1 MAFPTRLR
9 IAIALLFLGATALT
23 APAANAAPL
32 TRAEY
37 ILRTEKAL
45 ATKINAVRRARGLR
59 PLRVVPR
66 ITRAARRHSL
76 TMART
81 GSLTHA
87 GFSRRINALQIRR
100 LRTAGENV
108 AYVNGCR
115 RSTALVTIRMWM
127 RSPGHRAN
135 ILSPR
140 YRWLGVG
147 AAIRGRCAGTYL
159 TANFIG

>member
-1 MAFPTRLR
+1 MPHRTVARLLVGAFAAMA
-9 IAIALLFLGATALT
+9 LGVVP
-23 APAANAAPL
+23 APPASASV
-32 TRAEY
+32 TT
-37 ILRTEKAL
+37 TEKAL
-45 ATKINAVRRARGLR
+45 VTKINAVRTARGLR

-66 ITRAARRHSL
+66 ITLAARRHST
-76 TMART
+76 TMARS

-87 GFSRRINALQIRR
+87 GFSRRISSLQISR

-108 AYVNGCR
+108 AYVSGCR
-115 RSTALVTIRMWM
+115 RSTPLITLRMWM

-140 YRWLGVG
+140 YRWIGVG
-147 AAIRGRCAGTYL
+147 AAIRGRCAATYL

>member
-1 MAFPTRLR
+1 MPHRTVARLLVGSL
-9 IAIALLFLGATALT
+9 AVSALAAVSP
-23 APAANAAPL
+23 APASAGVV
-32 TRAEY
+32 
-37 ILRTEKAL
+37 RTEKGL

-66 ITRAARRHSL
+66 ITKAARRHSA

-81 GSLTHA
+81 NSLTHA

-108 AYVNGCR
+108 AYASGCR

-147 AAIRGRCAGTYL
+147 AAIRGRCVGTYL